1 MKAKSIQAKTA
12 DEIKILL
19 ENSCRNGYR
28 PTLAFVFLSALDE
41 LKKVMN
47 LLDTKNI
54 AIFGATTQSEFTEQ
68 GVETKSIAVLL
79 LDVNPNYFRIVL
91 SDNSNSSPEESA
103 QIAGETGKNAFS
115 DPAFIVA
122 VSHFKTPGESII
134 KGLVNSVGKDVT
146 IIGGFS
152 GDMETYE
159 GNVFTNNQSSKYG
172 LLTLILDRDKID
184 VKGEAVSGWKPMG
197 TTKKVT
203 KTDRG
208 WILTIDNQPAM
219 DVIKKF
225 IGGEI
230 IEEDGSENIVRLNT
244 TYPLQVNRDGD
255 SPILIPPLEFNT
267 ENRSVLCGQPFKEGT
282 TFRFSLPPDFDV
294 IDAVIE
300 SSRKTKESEM
310 PEADALV
317 VFSCVVRL
325 LSLGPMIEEEING
338 LTSTWGKPAAGFF
351 SMGEF
356 GRVAGGKPE
365 FHGTTCSWVALKEK

>member
-1 MKAKSIQAKTA
+1 MKAQSIQAKTN
-12 DEIKILL
+12 DEIKRLL
-19 ENSCRNGYR
+19 ENSINDDFK

-41 LKKVMN
+41 LKKVMT

-54 AIFGATTQSEFTEQ
+54 AVFGATTQAEFTEQ
-68 GVETKSIAVLL
+68 GVETKSIAILL
-79 LDVNPNYFRIVL
+79 LDVNPDYFKIVL
-91 SDNSNSSPEESA
+91 SDNHNTSPEESA
-103 QIAGETGKNAFS
+103 QNAGKIGRNVFA
-115 DPAFIVA
+115 DPAFIVS
-122 VSHFKTPGESII
+122 VSNIKTPGESII
-134 KGLVNSVGKDVT
+134 KGLVNAVGKDVI

-152 GDMETYE
+152 GDMETYQ
-159 GNVFTNNQSSKYG
+159 GNVFTNKQSSNYG

-203 KTDRG
+203 KADKG
-208 WILTIDNQPAM
+208 WILTIDNEPAM
-219 DVIKKF
+219 DVIKKY
-225 IGGEI
+225 IGSEI

-267 ENRSVLCGQPFKEGT
+267 KNRSVLCGQPIKEGT

-294 IDAVIE
+294 IDTVIE
-300 SSRKTKESEM
+300 SSRKIKENEM
-310 PEADALV
+310 PEAEALV
-317 VFSCVVRL
+317 VFSCLVRL
-325 LSLGPMIEEEING
+325 MSLGPMIEEEING
-338 LTSTWGKPAAGFF
+338 LTNVWEKPAAGFF